1 VTRSLIDSHS
11 LIWALDDPER
21 LSPTASSFFRDRGNT
36 LVLSTASIW
45 EIAIKVGKGKL
56 PLSLPFR
63 RWMVDALAALD
74 LEVLPITLD
83 HADRQIALPFHH
95 RDPFDR
101 LIAAQALVEG
111 IPLVSADPIFDA
123 YGVTRLWD

>member
-1 VTRSLIDSHS
+1 MRALIDSHS
-11 LIWALDDPER
+11 LIWGLDDPGK
-21 LSPTASSFFRDRGNT
+21 LTPTARSFLQDRGNT

-63 RWMVDALAALD
+63 EWMVRGIADLS

-83 HADRQIALPFHH
+83 HAERQITLPFHH

-111 IPLVSADPIFDA
+111 LPLVTADPIFDT
-123 YGVTRLWD
+123 YGVTRIWD